1 MCKIFSGKFGGIRVK
16 IFRNSK
22 NVLAPTPTCCT
33 TTDLGIFGTVLGIFG
48 VAFVRAVIDTSKPA
62 CDDW

>member
-1 MCKIFSGKFGGIRVK
+1 
-16 IFRNSK
+16 
-22 NVLAPTPTCCT
+22 VLAPTPTCCT